1 MPSLND
7 IKPSE
12 GLKVLAVGKDGS
24 GKSSALASFATKDE
38 PMYVFD
44 VDHRIRGI
52 LGSKEWLGDSWN
64 YIDFDEYEA
73 TFTTLQYFYPRLVHG
88 GILVLDNYYKKE
100 ADYDAVND
108 YFQHEKHKIYNFS
121 VNKGPD
127 YLVRM

>member
-64 YIDFDEYEA
+64 YIDFDEYD
-73 TFTTLQYFYPRLVHG
+73 TRDGFTAIEKQFQIFYDKYEKRQLK
-88 GILVLDNYYKKE
+88 YKNIVV
-100 ADYDAVND
+100 D
-108 YFQHEKHKIYNFS
+108 S
-121 VNKGPD
+121 VGSLSEMF
-127 YLVRM
+127 YL